1 MTRSNWSNL
10 ARLSASLAGA
20 TFPSTAEDWDED
32 KNSRR
37 SCTNTHF
44 ANTPDREQLLRSI
57 LTTALAILAIILATP
72 RSAQAAPVRI
82 AYSSISA
89 AMLPLFVAKDEKL
102 FDKQGVDVELTYIRG
117 IAIEALIANEVQF
130 VRASPPSVVR
140 STLRG
145 ADLAVIAN
153 TINVPVF
160 SLMTRADLR
169 RPEDLRGKK
178 IGVTNLGDSPD
189 LVLSMIVDKFGLQR
203 GRDFGVIAIRGGMP
217 DMILAVSKGFVDGG
231 MISAPSNLRGIKL
244 GLRELIN
251 SADLGVPYLNSPMST
266 RRAYINSNR
275 DTVLRVLRGYYH
287 GVQETHANRDGAMK
301 ILAKYTRVQDPEIL
315 AESYRIYGQK
325 FLQKSIQVDLEGV
338 RQLLRALGKETV
350 GVNPSQFVDASLI
363 QELEK
368 ERFFQQKVR

>member
-1 MTRSNWSNL
+1 
-10 ARLSASLAGA
+10 
-20 TFPSTAEDWDED
+20 
-32 KNSRR
+32 
-37 SCTNTHF
+37 
-44 ANTPDREQLLRSI
+44 
-57 LTTALAILAIILATP
+57 
-72 RSAQAAPVRI
+72 
-82 AYSSISA
+82 
-89 AMLPLFVAKDEKL
+89 MLPLFVAKDEKL

-275 DTVLRVLRGYYH
+275 D
-287 GVQETHANRDGAMK
+287 GAMK